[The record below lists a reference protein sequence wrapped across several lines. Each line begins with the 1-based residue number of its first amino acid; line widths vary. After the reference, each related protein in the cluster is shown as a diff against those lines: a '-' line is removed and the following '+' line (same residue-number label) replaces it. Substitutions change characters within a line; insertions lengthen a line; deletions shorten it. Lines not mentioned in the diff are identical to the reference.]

1 VCGFWYCEFRLAK
14 RLGICQDIF
23 AKLLCIGYI
32 ADMTHDQIIKKYGT
46 PTSAKNA
53 LGVTLQTLRNW
64 KANGIPYQRQV
75 YIQFQTGGQFK
86 AGKK

>member
-1 VCGFWYCEFRLAK
+1 
-14 RLGICQDIF
+14 
-23 AKLLCIGYI
+23 
-32 ADMTHDQIIKKYGT
+32 MTHDQIIKKYGT

-86 AGKK
+86 AKK